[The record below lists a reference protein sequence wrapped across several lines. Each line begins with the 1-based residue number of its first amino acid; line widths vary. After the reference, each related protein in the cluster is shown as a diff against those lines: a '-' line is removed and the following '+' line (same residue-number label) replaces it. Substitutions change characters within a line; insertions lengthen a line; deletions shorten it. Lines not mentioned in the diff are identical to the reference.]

1 MSKCTQK
8 FSLERFLFETSVE
21 CVCIRQL
28 LGCGCRRSHLRRRHR
43 SENENECGWFAYFDF
58 HSEFDGGE
66 TRAFRFSAIAAQQII
81 IKILVMVVA
90 VV

>member
-1 MSKCTQK
+1 MDVVVAIVVVVIVIVWRMRMS
-8 FSLERFLFETSVE
+8 VA
-21 CVCIRQL
+21 
-28 LGCGCRRSHLRRRHR
+28 
-43 SENENECGWFAYFDF
+43 FACFDF

-66 TRAFRFSAIAAQQII
+66 ARAFRFSAIAAQQII